1 MIEKITQS
9 PLVNVLSQALNAS
22 NMRNNVISN
31 NIANVNTPGFKKS
44 EVVFESLLA
53 EQLTPTGKKLAMT
66 RTQDKH
72 FPMPSNEQGVV
83 NPKINMIN
91 NTTMRTDGNNVDI
104 DSEMAG
110 LAKNNIYYNAAVRQI
125 SDYFTSMK
133 SVIAGQK

>member
-9 PLVNVLSQALNAS
+9 PLVNVLSQSLSAS
-22 NMRNNVISN
+22 NMRHSVISN

-53 EQLTPTGKKLAMT
+53 EQLAPTGKHLQMV

-72 FPMPSNEQGVV
+72 LPIDETHNGIV
-83 NPKINMIN
+83 NPQIQTIGT
-91 NTTMRTDGNNVDI
+91 TTMRTDGNNVDI
-104 DSEMAG
+104 DSEMAA
-110 LAKNNIYYNAAVRQI
+110 LAKNTIYYNAVVRQLG
-125 SDYFTSMK
+125 DYFSSMK

>member
-53 EQLTPTGKKLAMT
+53 EQLTPSSKKLAMT

-72 FPMPSNEQGVV
+72 FPMSSTEQGVV
-83 NPKINMIN
+83 TPKINMIN

-104 DSEMAG
+104 DTEMAG

-125 SDYFTSMK
+125 GDYFTSMK
-133 SVIAGQK
+133 SVIAGQR